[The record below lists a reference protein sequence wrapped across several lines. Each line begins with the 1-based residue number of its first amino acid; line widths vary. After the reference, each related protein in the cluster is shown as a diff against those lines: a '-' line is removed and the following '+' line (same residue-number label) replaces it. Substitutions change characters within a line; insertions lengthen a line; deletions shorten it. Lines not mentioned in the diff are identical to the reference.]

1 MENELTNEQLGAIS
15 RGIKLG
21 EALIKDHPEIADLWR
36 EGMFAPAIVEE
47 LDIQT
52 EYSVRDR
59 VATAGVRYAIAG
71 HNGSFNLDSYVGLI
85 PKEERERLGREHMQE
100 NRRENGRENGRETYE
115 NKVGVHGRTAEQ
127 MSEDGR
133 KGGRKGGRE
142 TYKNK
147 VGVHGRTAEQMSE
160 DGRKAYEKKAGAHGR
175 TAEQHSE
182 DGREGGL
189 KSAIAQGKT
198 PWVREGIPEI
208 EYAHALTFLPE
219 FQRGSLVNNELIA
232 LELNIEYHDCEE
244 VRNARAVSTNLYQ
257 YRKSLENRV

>member
-1 MENELTNEQLGAIS
+1 MGNELTNEQFAVIS
-15 RGIKLG
+15 RSIKLG
-21 EALIKDHPEIADLWR
+21 EALIKDHPEIANLRR
-36 EGMFAPAIVEE
+36 EGNYIHTIAEKV
-47 LDIQT
+47 DIQT
-52 EYSVRDR
+52 EY
-59 VATAGVRYAIAG
+59 GVGENVAIAG
-71 HNGSFNLDSYVGLI
+71 VHYAISGHDGSFNLDSYVGLI
-85 PKEERERLGREHMQE
+85 HDKEERERLSREHRQ
-100 NRRENGRENGRETYE
+100 ENGREIGREAYE
-115 NKVGVHGRTAEQ
+115 NKLGI
-127 MSEDGR
+127 
-133 KGGRKGGRE
+133 
-142 TYKNK
+142 
-147 VGVHGRTAEQMSE
+147 HGRTAEQMSE

-244 VRNARAVSTNLYQ
+244 VRTAETVSTNLYQ